1 MADNKEYFTLPGD
14 KGNIN
19 ISEDVIATVAANAA
33 RDVDGVASLG
43 RDNGEIWGKKPA
55 SRGVRVINNGE
66 DVAVELGIMV
76 KRTGAVVLNVM
87 LLSLASVAFTK
98 IPSIGLTEVV
108 VETTISVPASFI
120 L

>member
-55 SRGVRVINNGE
+55 
-66 DVAVELGIMV
+66 
-76 KRTGAVVLNVM
+76 
-87 LLSLASVAFTK
+87 
-98 IPSIGLTEVV
+98 
-108 VETTISVPASFI
+108 
-120 L
+120 

>member
-33 RDVDGVASLG
+33 RDVDGVAFLG

-76 KRTGAVVLNVM
+76 KRNTAVHKVGTAVQDAVKSALEGVTGAKVSEVNVQ
-87 LLSLASVAFTK
+87 
-98 IPSIGLTEVV
+98 
-108 VETTISVPASFI
+108 I
-120 L
+120 LGVQL

>member
-1 MADNKEYFTLPGD
+1 MADNKEYYTLPGD

-19 ISEDVIATVAANAA
+19 ISEDVIASVAANAA

-66 DVAVELGIMV
+66 DVAVELGIVV
-76 KRTGAVVLNVM
+76 KRNAAVHKVGTGVQDAVKSALEGVTGAKVSEINVQ
-87 LLSLASVAFTK
+87 
-98 IPSIGLTEVV
+98 
-108 VETTISVPASFI
+108 I
-120 L
+120 LGVQL